1 MRAPLAVLLLV
12 VGALAERTRHGD
24 SSSARQAVLKINGM
38 GGTRRTSSGGIVRS
52 SSAGTKHKERLLQDS
67 NAPTTAE
74 PTTEVDAAVELP
86 SSRPS
91 VMEEE
96 AVSEALTVQQPHPS
110 AAPTL
115 NAETTGSD
123 ETVVPTEGG
132 DETPAPTESGEETP
146 VPTESASAESSA
158 PSAGPTPTPSSSA
171 DRPTRPT
178 NPQFAAPTERPTGEY
193 VPPDDDPVK
202 QEEEEEKEGGE
213 AEWNEQQESL
223 EQLERDQRV
232 LIALAVIGGLVLVL
246 LICVAHQM
254 LENPDGCCA
263 R

>member
-38 GGTRRTSSGGIVRS
+38 GGTRRTSRGGIVRS
-52 SSAGTKHKERLLQDS
+52 SSAGTKQKERLLQDS

-74 PTTEVDAAVELP
+74 PTTVVDDAVELP

-96 AVSEALTVQQPHPS
+96 AVSEAPTAQQPYPS

-115 NAETTGSD
+115 NAETPGSD
-123 ETVVPTEGG
+123 ETVTPTGGG
-132 DETPAPTESGEETP
+132 DETPAPTESGEGTP
-146 VPTESASAESSA
+146 VPTASAETSA

-232 LIALAVIGGLVLVL
+232 LIALAVIGGVVLVL